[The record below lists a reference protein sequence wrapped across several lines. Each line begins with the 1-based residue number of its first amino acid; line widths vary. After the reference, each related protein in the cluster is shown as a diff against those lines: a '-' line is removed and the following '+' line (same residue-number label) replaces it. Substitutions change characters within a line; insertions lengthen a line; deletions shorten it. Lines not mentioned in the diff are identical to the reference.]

1 MKRYNVIYEVTTVG
15 VCLKYKKNPPT
26 LVVILQFM
34 FNLLKCANFVLE
46 KIKKRNMIL
55 LYFSGLSKIYWV
67 NVFRGGIGF
76 GFTYLHFSRSGVSV
90 PSKKSLRLFESVL
103 TSQTPPN
110 VCVHSH
116 ALCWS
121 DYSNSWCD
129 NVVDRGRRGLAGA
142 RGRSY
147 RRQTMP
153 GRGVPHY
160 LHPLP
165 GGNGKLSQSR
175 Y

>member
-1 MKRYNVIYEVTTVG
+1 MCESTVTHCAGVTTV
-15 VCLKYKKNPPT
+15 T
-26 LVVILQFM
+26 
-34 FNLLKCANFVLE
+34 
-46 KIKKRNMIL
+46 
-55 LYFSGLSKIYWV
+55 
-67 NVFRGGIGF
+67 
-76 GFTYLHFSRSGVSV
+76 
-90 PSKKSLRLFESVL
+90 
-103 TSQTPPN
+103 
-110 VCVHSH
+110 
-116 ALCWS
+116 
-121 DYSNSWCD
+121 

>member
-1 MKRYNVIYEVTTVG
+1 MCKFRIRKNKKTEYDFVIFFWLV
-15 VCLKYKKNPPT
+15 KN
-26 LVVILQFM
+26 ILSECF
-34 FNLLKCANFVLE
+34 K
-46 KIKKRNMIL
+46 
-55 LYFSGLSKIYWV
+55 
-67 NVFRGGIGF
+67 GGIGF

-110 VCVHSH
+110 VWLHSH

-121 DYSNSWCD
+121 DYSYSWCD